1 MSAEKITEIE
11 VKETA
16 KASDQLIE
24 LFNID
29 ENISI
34 DLKNEETLELL
45 KKCGKREQKAIIN
58 VFNKTIQN
66 YIEQL
71 MILRTTF
78 TELELT
84 EKFEIDQS
92 KLIKSLKKNKK
103 TIKTDSDD
111 VDSEEND
118 GEGGTKT
125 VSAVNKPEKCH
136 DFVKTFMV
144 TQEFDESEEYSPNQ
158 IRSAMNKFVND
169 QRKENPD
176 KINVKPANS
185 GDEINKKIFKIYGPL
200 KEIIENCIKNIKEDI
215 STVEKSIK
223 EKKKEK
229 PAEDSASGKEI
240 INMQMW
246 VDKYKELTNTPDSL
260 QFTDFMKYSPFCKI
274 DRNPLEKAKKKPP
287 TPKKKA

>member
-1 MSAEKITEIE
+1 MSIEKSTEIE
-11 VKETA
+11 VKENT
-16 KASDQLIE
+16 KVSDQLIE
-24 LFNID
+24 QFGLDSSPNFD
-29 ENISI
+29 F
-34 DLKNEETLELL
+34 KNEETIELL
-45 KKCGKREQKAIIN
+45 KKCGKREQKAVIT

-78 TELELT
+78 TEIDLT

-92 KLIKSLKKNKK
+92 KLMKSFKKNKK
-103 TIKTDSDD
+103 ATKTESDD
-111 VDSEEND
+111 INSEEND
-118 GEGGTKT
+118 GEGGVKT

-144 TQEFDESEEYSPNQ
+144 TQEFDEAEEYSPNQ

-185 GDEINKKIFKIYGPL
+185 GDDINKKIFKIYGPL
-200 KEIIENCIKNIKEDI
+200 KEIIENCINNIKEDV

-246 VDKYKELTNTPDSL
+246 VDKYKELANTPESL

-287 TPKKKA
+287 APKKKA